1 MKQILVLLLI
11 VGAFLILLASCEE
24 YYTPPIDDMPGLMVV
39 DSHVTNDPNQNFV
52 RISKARAFYST
63 AAVEWVSGALVELV
77 QENFQIIKAREDAP
91 GYYVFPSTPVSD
103 KRYRLRITYLKDIYE
118 SDYVVM
124 PPVPSID
131 SLYTRHE
138 VEKVTRTNAYNV
150 PEQFDQPGRQIYID
164 APVTPQ
170 LQYYRFN
177 YRAIIQWTFNPYW
190 MEDSANVIIQP
201 IKTKSAMLDRFASVY
216 GPIVPLGDD
225 TSKHYLYGWLSVTDK
240 NLFNLVGPKEF
251 SLTQRIEK
259 HPILSLAYNSYAY
272 LDSFTEQSANWI
284 IILDQ
289 YGIPKESYDYHDKLN
304 RQFSADGTLFDPVIA
319 QVYGNIT
326 CRTDPE
332 KIVLGFFDMNSFK
345 QYRYYLNLGTGT
357 DQTVVL
363 RQLDQFF
370 EIPDRG
376 FKKDI
381 PPIFWE
387 TNYKR

>member
-1 MKQILVLLLI
+1 MKQILVILVVVASFLTLLI
-11 VGAFLILLASCEE
+11 SCEE
-24 YYTPPIDDMPGLMVV
+24 YYKPSIDDMPGLMVV

-63 AAVEWVSGALVELV
+63 AAVEWISGATVELV
-77 QENFQIIKAREDAP
+77 QENFQIIKGREDAP
-91 GYYVFPSTPVSD
+91 GYYVFPTTPTFE
-103 KRYRLRITYLKDIYE
+103 KKYRLRITYLKDIYE
-118 SDYVVM
+118 SDYVLM
-124 PPVPSID
+124 PPLPSID

-150 PEQFDQPGRQIYID
+150 PEVFDQPGRQIYID

-177 YRAIIQWTFNPYW
+177 YRAIIQWLFNPYW
-190 MEDSANVIIQP
+190 MDDPTDVTIHLP
-201 IKTKSAMLDRFASVY
+201 TTKKSAPAF
-216 GPIVPLGDD
+216 GPIIPLGDD
-225 TSKHYLYGWLSVTDK
+225 TTKHYLYGWLSVTDN

-259 HPILSLAYNSYAY
+259 HPIVALAYNSYAY
-272 LDSFTEQSANWI
+272 LDSFTEKSCNWI
-284 IILDQ
+284 LLLDQ
-289 YGIPKESYDYHDKLN
+289 YGISKESYDYHQKLN
-304 RQFSADGTLFDPVIA
+304 RQFSADGTLFDPVVS
-319 QVYGNIT
+319 QVAGNVV

-332 KIVLGFFDMNSFK
+332 KIVLGFFDMNSYK

-370 EIPDRG
+370 DIPDRG
-376 FKKDI
+376 FTKDL
-381 PPIFWE
+381 PPEFWE

>member
-1 MKQILVLLLI
+1 MKQILVILFVVGSFLTLL
-11 VGAFLILLASCEE
+11 VSCEE
-24 YYTPPIDDMPGLMVV
+24 YYKPSIDDMPGLMVV

-52 RISKARAFYST
+52 RVSKARSFYST
-63 AAVEWVSGALVELV
+63 AAVEWISGATVELV
-77 QENFQIIKAREDAP
+77 QDNFQIIRGREDAP
-91 GYYVFPSTPVSD
+91 GYYVFPATPVSG
-103 KRYRLRITYLKDIYE
+103 KNYKLRITYLKDIYE
-118 SDYVVM
+118 SEYNVM

-138 VEKVTRTNAYNV
+138 VEKVTKTNAYGI
-150 PEQFDQPGRQIYID
+150 PQQFDQPGRQIYVD

-170 LQYYRFN
+170 LQFYRFN
-177 YRAIIQWTFNPYW
+177 YRAVIQWVFNPYW
-190 MEDSANVIIQP
+190 MDDPANII
-201 IKTKSAMLDRFASVY
+201 IHYKSASLDKFASGN

-225 TSKHYLYGWLSVTDK
+225 TTKHYLYGWLSVTDN

-251 SLTQRIEK
+251 ALTQRIEK

-272 LDSFTEQSANWI
+272 LDSFTEQPYNWI
-284 IILDQ
+284 LILDQ
-289 YGIPKESYDYHDKLN
+289 YGITKESFDYHQRLN

-326 CRTDPE
+326 CITDPE
-332 KIVLGFFDMNSFK
+332 KLVLGFFDMNSYK
-345 QYRYYLNLGTGT
+345 QYRYYLNLGTGS

-370 EIPDRG
+370 DIPDRG

-381 PPIFWE
+381 PPEFWE

>member
-1 MKQILVLLLI
+1 
-11 VGAFLILLASCEE
+11 
-24 YYTPPIDDMPGLMVV
+24 MPGLMVV

-52 RISKARAFYST
+52 RISKARSFYST

-91 GYYVFPSTPVSD
+91 GYYVFPATPVSE
-103 KRYRLRITYLKDIYE
+103 KKYRLRITYLKDIYE
-118 SDYVVM
+118 SDYIVM
-124 PPVPSID
+124 PPIPSID

-150 PEQFDQPGRQIYID
+150 PEQFDQPGRQIYVD

-170 LQYYRFN
+170 LQHYRFN
-177 YRAIIQWTFNPYW
+177 YRAVIQWIFNPNW
-190 MEDSANVIIQP
+190 MDDPTNVIIHYKRATP
-201 IKTKSAMLDRFASVY
+201 DKLASVK
-216 GPIVPLGDD
+216 GPIVPLGTD
-225 TSKHYLYGWLSVTDK
+225 TSKHYLYGWLSVTDN
-240 NLFNLVGPKEF
+240 NLFNLLGPKEF
-251 SLTQRIEK
+251 ALSQKIEK
-259 HPILSLAYNSYAY
+259 HPIVSLAYDSYAY
-272 LDSFTEQSANWI
+272 LDSFTEQANNWI

-289 YGIPKESYDYHDKLN
+289 YGITKESYDFHEKLN

-326 CRTDPE
+326 CKTDPE
-332 KIVLGFFDMNSFK
+332 KIVLGFFDMNSYK
-345 QYRYYLNLGTGT
+345 QYRYYLNLGTGS

-370 EIPDRG
+370 DIPDRG

-381 PPIFWE
+381 PPEFWE